1 MARSSDWGS
10 IVSAATRLLLV
21 LALAAVALASITLYL
36 TRAVLGIVSS
46 PDGAALLAIAA
57 VLGMG
62 WALAGRRADG

>member
-1 MARSSDWGS
+1 M
-10 IVSAATRLLLV
+10 SAATRLLLV

-62 WALAGRRADG
+62 WALAGRRAGR